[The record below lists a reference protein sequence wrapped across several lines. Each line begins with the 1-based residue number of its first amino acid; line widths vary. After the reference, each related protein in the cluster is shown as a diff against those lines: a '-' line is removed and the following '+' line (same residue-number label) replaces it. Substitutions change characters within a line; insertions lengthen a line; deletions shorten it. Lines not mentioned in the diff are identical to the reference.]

1 MIRVRDLRYRY
12 PGAEAA
18 ALDGLDLEVDAGEI
32 FGLVG
37 PSGAGKSTTQ
47 KVLSGLLDGYEGNV
61 TAFGR
66 EVNDWGPEY
75 YEHIGVSSESPNH
88 YPKLTGAENLE
99 LFASLHRETRD
110 PMELL
115 DRVGLADAAGRR
127 VSGYSKGM
135 RMRLNFVRALL
146 HDPEL
151 LLLDEPTSGIDP
163 ATARTVK
170 DVISELRD
178 RDRAVILTTHDMNV
192 ADELCDRIAFMVGGR
207 IPVTDAPK
215 ALKLAYG
222 TPTVRVERRH
232 DGALESREF
241 DLAGLG
247 ENGAFRDLLRSGDVE
262 TIHTNEA
269 TLEDVFIEV
278 TGERLP

>member
-12 PGAEAA
+12 PGAGTV
-18 ALDGLDLEVDAGEI
+18 ALDGVGFEVGPGEI

-47 KVLSGLLDGYEGNV
+47 RVLSGLLDGYEGSV

-66 EVNDWGPEY
+66 EVRDWGSDY
-75 YEHIGVSSESPNH
+75 YEHIGVSAESPNH
-88 YPKLTGAENLE
+88 YLKLTGAENLE
-99 LFASLHRETRD
+99 LFASLYRETRD
-110 PMELL
+110 PVELL
-115 DRVGLADAAGRR
+115 DRVGLADAADRR
-127 VSGYSKGM
+127 VGDYSKGM

-163 ATARTVK
+163 ATARSVK
-170 DVISELRD
+170 DAIAELRE
-178 RDRAVILTTHDMNV
+178 RGRAVVLTTHDMAV
-192 ADELCDRIAFMVGGR
+192 ADELCDRIAFVVGGR
-207 IPVTDAPK
+207 IPVIDAPK

-232 DGALESREF
+232 EGALESREF
-241 DLAGLG
+241 ELSGLG
-247 ENGAFRDLLRSGDVE
+247 ENAAFRDLLRSGDVE
-262 TIHTNEA
+262 TIHTDEA

>member
-1 MIRVRDLRYRY
+1 MIRVHDLRYRY
-12 PGAEAA
+12 PGAETA
-18 ALDGLDLEVDAGEI
+18 ALDGLDFEVDSGEI
-32 FGLVG
+32 LGLVG

-47 KVLSGLLDGYEGNV
+47 KVLSGLLDGYEGEV

-66 EVNDWGPEY
+66 EVREWGSDY
-75 YEHIGVSSESPNH
+75 YEHVGVSGESPNH
-88 YPKLTGAENLE
+88 YLKLTGAENLE
-99 LFASLHRETRD
+99 LFASLYGETRD
-110 PMELL
+110 ARALL
-115 DRVGLADAAGRR
+115 NRVGLADAADRR
-127 VSGYSKGM
+127 VSDYSKGM

-146 HDPEL
+146 HDPEI

-163 ATARTVK
+163 AIARTVK
-170 DVISELRD
+170 DAIGELRD
-178 RDRAVILTTHDMNV
+178 RNRAVVLTTHDMSV
-192 ADELCDRIAFMVGGR
+192 ADELCDRIAFMVDGR
-207 IPVTDAPK
+207 IPVIDAPT

-222 TPTVRVERRH
+222 TPTVRVERRR
-232 DGALESREF
+232 DGVLESREF